1 MVKAVPLDFI
11 LFYLFFHLQF
21 EYAACSFY
29 IDLKLKL
36 TIFLLKINLKGER
49 NQLMIWGFTE
59 FRTNKKMKI

>member
-36 TIFLLKINLKGER
+36 TIFLLKINLK
-49 NQLMIWGFTE
+49 
-59 FRTNKKMKI
+59 